1 MKTQRR
7 RLFGSLAI
15 LCALPML
22 LAASSFLANQEEEP
36 TAQSPAAAAR
46 EAIEKT
52 YAEWARAR
60 VEYDRE
66 TMESILAD
74 DFYVLLYEQ
83 RITREKFLGD
93 ISEQRS
99 GARLTR
105 FDPAVLT
112 VRPTE
117 DGWVAVITEKLE
129 LEGIGPDGKA
139 LRGYSLWITRDGWR
153 EEDGN
158 WVATFSEAIGHEN
171 WMGETKPPFQDW

>member
-1 MKTQRR
+1 MKTRR
-7 RLFGSLAI
+7 RPLSGSLAI
-15 LCALPML
+15 LCALPLL
-22 LAASSFLANQEEEP
+22 LAASSFIANQDEESP
-36 TAQSPAAAAR
+36 APSPAAAAR

-60 VEYDRE
+60 VEYDRD

-93 ISEQRS
+93 IAEPRA

-112 VRPTE
+112 VRPAE

-129 LEGIGPDGKA
+129 LEGAGPDGQA
-139 LRGYSLWITRDGWR
+139 LRAYSLWITRDGWR

-158 WVATFSEAIGHEN
+158 WVVTFSEAIGHEN
-171 WMGETKPPFQDW
+171 WMGEAKPPFQDW